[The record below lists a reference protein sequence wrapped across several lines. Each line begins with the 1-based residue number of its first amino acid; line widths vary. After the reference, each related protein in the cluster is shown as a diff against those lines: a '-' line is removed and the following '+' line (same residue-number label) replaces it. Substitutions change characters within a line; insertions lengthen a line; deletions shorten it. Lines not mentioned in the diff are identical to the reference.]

1 MKVPALFELDGVT
14 FSYGGAEPALRD
26 VSLAIGRG
34 EYAGLIGENGA
45 GKSTLLRLLAGT
57 LAPAAGRV
65 LLEGRP
71 VSSYGRGE
79 LARRI
84 AVLPQRLQLA
94 FDVAVEELVLV
105 GRTPHGGALAAL
117 RGPSGADKAAVER
130 ALELTDTARF
140 RGRTVQSLSGGEQQ
154 RVALALALA
163 QEPEILL
170 LDEPTSHL
178 DPVHA
183 LEVLELVGRLRSER
197 ALTPVTRVRRSRPA
211 RPAPPCGL
219 HASALS
225 RRERE
230 LTVIAVFH
238 DLNLAALHTERL
250 VALRAGRV
258 VADGTPDEVV
268 RGEVMDAVF
277 GPGLRVVLHPE
288 AAVPQ
293 VLPVLRT

>member
-197 ALTPVTRVRRSRPA
+197 ALTP
-211 RPAPPCGL
+211 
-219 HASALS
+219 ALS